1 MAGILIGPMDHTTSS
16 NQQRLRN
23 IAIIAHVDHGKTTLV
38 DAMLRQ
44 GHVLRANQTVAE
56 RVLDSLDQE
65 RERGITIVAKNTAV
79 WYVPSP
85 SQDRDAGWKI
95 NIVDTPGHADFGGE
109 VERVMSMVDGALLL
123 VDAVEGPMPQT
134 RFVLQK
140 ALQAGH
146 RVILVVNKMD
156 RADARP
162 EYALDATFDL
172 FVQLGANDHQLDF
185 PVVYTNALA
194 GTATLDPAVSG
205 HDLETLFQT
214 IVRHVPG
221 PSSDVHAPLQLL
233 VSTIDYDEY
242 RGRVAVGKI
251 YAGSIQEGDGVVTVS
266 RTGEQRPGRI
276 AGLFVFDGLRRVAV
290 QRADAG
296 EIVAVTG
303 IPDVNIGAT
312 ITDRLN
318 PAPLSVRPVDEPTLR
333 MTFAV
338 NTSPFAGTEGTYC
351 TSRKLRERLL
361 KELETNVSLRVE
373 EGDGPDAFIVSG
385 RGELHLAVLIEAMR
399 REGYELQVSQ
409 PEVIYRSVDGVLC
422 EPVEEV
428 SVEVEEQYQGI
439 VIEQLGR
446 RRGELVDMKA
456 PGNGAVHLMYHVP
469 TRGLLGFRSEFVS
482 ATRGSGVLHSVFI
495 GYQPLRGDISL
506 ERNGSMIATETG
518 IATTFG
524 LNNAQERGTLFI
536 APGTR
541 VYAGMI
547 VGRHCRETDLEVN
560 VCKAKH
566 LTNMR
571 SSNSDIAVRLT
582 PPVVMS
588 LDRAIE
594 YIGADELVEVTPASI
609 RMRKRILDAAQRR
622 KALKRADALGL

>member
-1 MAGILIGPMDHTTSS
+1 MKDATLVPQS
-16 NQQRLRN
+16 RLRN

-44 GHVLRANQTVAE
+44 GHVLRANQSVAE

-79 WYVPSP
+79 WFVPSA
-85 SQDRDAGWKI
+85 SGDRAAGWKI

-123 VDAVEGPMPQT
+123 VDAAEGPMPQT

-140 ALQAGH
+140 ALEAGH

-162 EYALDATFDL
+162 HQAVDATFDL
-172 FVQLGANDHQLDF
+172 FAQLGADDRQLDF
-185 PVVYTNALA
+185 PVVYTNALEGKA
-194 GTATLDPAVSG
+194 SLDAYTSG
-205 HDLETLFQT
+205 ADLAPLFQT
-214 IVRHVPG
+214 IVDHVPA
-221 PSSDVHAPLQLL
+221 PSGRSDAPLQIL

-251 YAGSIQEGDGVVTVS
+251 YAGTIREGDGVVTVS
-266 RTGEQRPGRI
+266 STGSRQPGRV
-276 AGLFVFDGLRRVAV
+276 AGLFVFDGLRRVPV
-290 QRADAG
+290 ERAQAG

-303 IPDVNIGAT
+303 IPDVNISDT
-312 ITDRLN
+312 ITDRMN
-318 PAPLSVRPVDEPTLR
+318 PSPVAVRPIDEPTLR
-333 MTFAV
+333 MTFSV
-338 NTSPFAGTEGTYC
+338 NTSPFAGKEGVYC

-361 KELETNVSLRVE
+361 RELETNVSLRVE
-373 EGDGPDAFIVSG
+373 QGEGPDAFIVSG

-409 PEVIYRSVDGVLC
+409 PEVIYRTANGVLC
-422 EPVEEV
+422 EPMEEV
-428 SVEVEEQYQGI
+428 TIEVGDEYQGI

-446 RRGELVDMKA
+446 RRGELLDMKS
-456 PGNGAVHLMYHVP
+456 PGNGSIYLAYRVP
-469 TRGLLGFRSEFVS
+469 TRGLLGFRSELIS
-482 ATRGSGVLHSVFI
+482 ATRGTAILHSVFA
-495 GYQPLRGDISL
+495 GYQPLAGDISL
-506 ERNGSMIATETG
+506 DRNGSMIATETG
-518 IATTFG
+518 TATSFG
-524 LNNAQERGTLFI
+524 LNNAQARGTLFI

-571 SSNSDIAVRLT
+571 SSNSDVAVRLT
-582 PPVVMS
+582 PPTIMS

-622 KALKRADALGL
+622 KAGRRAEALGL

>member
-1 MAGILIGPMDHTTSS
+1 MKDTCFAHQS
-16 NQQRLRN
+16 RLRN
-23 IAIIAHVDHGKTTLV
+23 VAIIAHVDHGKTTLV

-79 WYVPSP
+79 WYVPDASKA
-85 SQDRDAGWKI
+85 RDAGWKI

-134 RFVLQK
+134 RFVLKK
-140 ALQAGH
+140 ALEAGH
-146 RVILVVNKMD
+146 RVILVVNKID

-162 EYALDATFDL
+162 EYVVDAAFDL
-172 FVQLGANDHQLDF
+172 FVHLNADDEQLDF

-194 GTATLDPAVSG
+194 GTAALDTRVPG
-205 HDLETLFQT
+205 GDLGPLFQT
-214 IVRHVPG
+214 IVHHVPA
-221 PSSDVHAPLQLL
+221 PSAPADAPLQLL

-242 RGRVAVGKI
+242 RGRVAIGKI
-251 YAGSIQEGDGVVTVS
+251 HAGSIEEGDGVVTVS
-266 RTGEQRPGRI
+266 HTGDHRPGRV

-290 QRADAG
+290 KRAPAG

-303 IPDVNIGAT
+303 IPDATIGDT
-312 ITDRLN
+312 ITDRMN
-318 PAPLSVRPVDEPTLR
+318 PAPISIRPIDEPTLR

-338 NTSPFAGTEGTYC
+338 NTSPFAGTEGIYC

-361 KELETNVSLRVE
+361 RELETNVSLRVE
-373 EGDGPDAFIVSG
+373 EGEGSEAFIVSG

-399 REGYELQVSQ
+399 REGYEMQVSQ
-409 PEVIYRSVDGVLC
+409 PEVIYRTVDGALC
-422 EPVEEV
+422 EPMEEAAIEV
-428 SVEVEEQYQGI
+428 SEEYQGV
-439 VIEQLGR
+439 VIEQMGR
-446 RRGELVDMKA
+446 RRGELIDMKA
-456 PGNGAVHLMYHVP
+456 PGNGSIHLLYRVP

-482 ATRGSGVLHSVFI
+482 ATRGTGILHSVFA
-495 GYQPLRGDISL
+495 GYQPLAGDINL
-506 ERNGSMIATETG
+506 ERSGSMIATETG
-518 IATTFG
+518 VATTFG
-524 LNNAQERGTLFI
+524 LNNAQARGTLFI
-536 APGTR
+536 GPGTR
-541 VYAGMI
+541 VYGGMI
-547 VGRHCRETDLEVN
+547 VGKHCRETDLEVN

-571 SSNSDIAVRLT
+571 SSNSDVAIRLT
-582 PPVVMS
+582 PPTVMS

-594 YIGADELVEVTPASI
+594 YIGPDELVEVTPLSI

-622 KALKRADALGL
+622 KAGKRAEALGL